1 MVAWHDNTLVVCEVK
16 ARRNTNLGDPF
27 ESITP
32 HKIAKLRRAMAEF
45 VAEVRRNTP
54 GLIVHN
60 VRFDAAAVIGAR
72 VEVREAAF

>member
-27 ESITP
+27 EAITP
-32 HKIAKLRRAMAEF
+32 QKIAKLRRATAEY
-45 VAEVRRNTP
+45 VARLRCDTP
-54 GLIVHN
+54 GLVVHN

-72 VEVREAAF
+72 VEVREAVF